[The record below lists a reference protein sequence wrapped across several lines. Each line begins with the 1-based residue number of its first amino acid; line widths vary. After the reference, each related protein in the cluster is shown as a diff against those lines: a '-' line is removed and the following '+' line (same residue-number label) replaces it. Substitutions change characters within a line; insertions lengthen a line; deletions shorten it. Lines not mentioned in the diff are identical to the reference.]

1 VFRGKDEAA
10 NGALLLQCRIALLQC
25 SDEQLDILLKSW
37 FESMIGEESMD
48 ETLDDLCLL
57 LNYRVRTWGTQTSY
71 GTYTA
76 WWEVEGSLLVEE
88 GEGSG
93 EFFCANVAA
102 LRQKLLGLSIKQFD
116 LVVGVAYQ
124 VLSLDDQRPPL
135 PVGQTFLYVFA
146 HWLSDVTRAF
156 SDVQDQCGPYKTKA
170 EGKKQRREQNK
181 QMIAQARQ
189 RGYVV
194 VHPDSVSV
202 VKDAFRHWCK
212 EECRPYICVEMLTAQ
227 LARVFV
233 DLKTL
238 GTWLEMMAAPR
249 IQPRLDTLAASYLSR
264 SRAQQ
269 YQPRLRWAS
278 QHVVIL
284 EEVLAE
290 DAELAALSL
299 EILPTNVPQPFLPQP

>member
-1 VFRGKDEAA
+1 
-10 NGALLLQCRIALLQC
+10 
-25 SDEQLDILLKSW
+25 
-37 FESMIGEESMD
+37 M
-48 ETLDDLCLL
+48 
-57 LNYRVRTWGTQTSY
+57 
-71 GTYTA
+71 
-76 WWEVEGSLLVEE
+76 
-88 GEGSG
+88 
-93 EFFCANVAA
+93 
-102 LRQKLLGLSIKQFD
+102 
-116 LVVGVAYQ
+116 
-124 VLSLDDQRPPL
+124 
-135 PVGQTFLYVFA
+135 
-146 HWLSDVTRAF
+146 TRDF

-170 EGKKQRREQNK
+170 ESKKQRREQNK

-212 EECRPYICVEMLTAQ
+212 EQCRPYICVEMLTAQ

-249 IQPRLDTLAASYLSR
+249 IQPRLDTLAEPYLSR
-264 SRAQQ
+264 SRTQQ

-278 QHVVIL
+278 PHVVIL

-290 DAELAALSL
+290 DAELAAQDLVALAL
-299 EILPTNVPQPFLPQP
+299 EILPTNVPQSFLPQP